1 MLEEYCRQYG
11 YLKPERRLGIAV
23 ELERRERKAA
33 KRRR

>member
-11 YLKPERRLGIAV
+11 YLKPERRLGIVV
-23 ELERRERKAA
+23 ELEHRERKAD